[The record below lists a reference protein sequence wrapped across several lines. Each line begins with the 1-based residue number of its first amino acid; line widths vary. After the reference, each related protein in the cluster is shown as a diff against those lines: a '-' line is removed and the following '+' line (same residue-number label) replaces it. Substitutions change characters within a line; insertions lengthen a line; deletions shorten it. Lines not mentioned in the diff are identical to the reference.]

1 MTINDPTEFNRELIS
16 VYAKHWIPADTE
28 TKVGMMYA
36 LCLALASSI
45 TFLADGDEQQADA
58 ACMVA
63 EAHIRNT
70 VQDFITTEKQKKGKN

>member
-1 MTINDPTEFNRELIS
+1 MTPNDPTEFNKELVAI
-16 VYAKHWIPADTE
+16 YAKHWIPADTE

-45 TFLADGDEQQADA
+45 VFLADGDEQQADA
-58 ACMVA
+58 ACMTA

-70 VQDFITTEKQKKGKN
+70 IEDFMSVERKKRAN

>member
-1 MTINDPTEFNRELIS
+1 MTPQDPTKFNAELIA
-16 VYAKHWIPADTE
+16 VYAKHWIPADME

-63 EAHIRNT
+63 ESHIRNT
-70 VQDFITTEKQKKGKN
+70 VQDFISTEKQKKGMN